1 MTKTRLSQL
10 FALFII
16 LVFIGCSST
25 SELTENTP
33 PISEASETPMEMPVA
48 DVGPTEDW
56 HLLAPNN
63 DPYYGTGVR
72 LAYEN
77 LLANKDPKKE
87 VVVAIIDS
95 GTDINHEDLSGNI
108 WVNEDEIADN
118 NIDDD
123 GNGYVDDIHGWN
135 FIGGVDGSHVVDD
148 TFEITRLYAKLSPK
162 YEGVDPNTLSES
174 ELTEF
179 EYYQKVKVDFKK
191 ERDEV
196 TEIYTNVSGFEQ
208 AILASRSIFRVSS
221 LDSLTTEQIQTKSN
235 DSPQISQAKGL
246 VNYMRDNDIKE
257 QDVIDAREQF
267 QSLANFGMNPEFEPR
282 SIVGD
287 DYDDLT
293 NRFYGNNDVSGPR
306 NDHGTHVAGIV
317 GAVRNNDIGVNG
329 IADVK
334 LMIVRT
340 VPNGDERDKDVANAI
355 RYAAENGADIINMS
369 FGKGYSPQKWYVD
382 EAIQFADSLGVLMVH
397 GSGND
402 GDNIDTTD
410 SFPNKNYV
418 DGGTAINFMNVGAS
432 SWENGVSVPADF
444 SNYGKTEVEIFAPGV
459 GIYSTFPGNSYSAQ
473 DGTSMASPVLAGV
486 AALIMTYYPDLSAT
500 QVKEILMETATKPT
514 VSLVDLPGSIEEP
527 QMVQFSELSI
537 SGGIVNAYNALKLA
551 EEISEY

>member
-1 MTKTRLSQL
+1 MSKTRVSQ
-10 FALFII
+10 FNTLFIV
-16 LVFIGCSST
+16 LLFIGCSST
-25 SELTENTP
+25 SELTENTTTENETANT
-33 PISEASETPMEMPVA
+33 PIEMPVA

-72 LAYEN
+72 LAYQE
-77 LLANKDPKKE
+77 LLADKNPQKD

-95 GTDINHEDLSGNI
+95 GTDIYHEDFAGNI
-108 WVNEDEIADN
+108 WINEDEIPDN

-135 FIGGVDGSHVVDD
+135 FIGGADGSHVVDD
-148 TFEITRLYAKLSPK
+148 TFEITRLYAKLSPI
-162 YEGVDPNTLSES
+162 YEGADPTSLTES
-174 ELTEF
+174 ELAEY
-179 EYYQKVKVDFKK
+179 EYYQQIKEDFKA
-191 ERDEV
+191 ERDKV
-196 TEIYTNVSGFEQ
+196 TEIYTNVGGFEQ
-208 AILASRSIFRVSS
+208 AILASRSIFGVAS
-221 LDSLTTEQIQTKSN
+221 LDSLTNDQIRTRSN
-235 DSPQISQAKGL
+235 DSPQMSQAKGL

-257 QDVIDAREQF
+257 QDVIEAREQF
-267 QSLANFGMNPEFEPR
+267 ESLANFGMNPSFDPR
-282 SIVGD
+282 YIVGD
-287 DYDDLT
+287 DYEDLS

-317 GAVRNNDIGVNG
+317 GAVRNNEIGVNG
-329 IADVK
+329 IADVQ

-382 EAIQFADSLGVLMVH
+382 AAIQFADSMGVLLVH

-402 GDNIDTTD
+402 GENIDTVD
-410 SFPNKNYV
+410 SFPNKNYLE
-418 DGGTAINFMNVGAS
+418 GGTATNFMNVGAS

-459 GIYSTFPGNSYSAQ
+459 DIYSTFPGNDYSAQ

-500 QVKEILMETATKPT
+500 QVKEILMSTATKPT
-514 VSLVDLPGSIEEP
+514 VSLVEQPGSIEEP

-537 SGGIVNAYNALKLA
+537 SGGIVNAYDALKLA